1 MKRLPACTAILAVL
15 PLFWSTAASSADT
28 PNWVSTWTAAADTTG
43 KPLQHQ
49 TIRQMIRTSAGGNSI
64 RVRISNEY
72 GSKQLDVGSVHV
84 AERAGGAD
92 TVPGTDRTLTFGGS
106 PNVSIAKGES
116 MLSDPVAMDVS
127 ALQELA
133 VSIYLPSGSGHATV
147 HGAAMQTTFIA
158 TGVDGAAAST
168 FPAWTAD
175 YSRYFLTDVEV
186 AAGPDAKTVVVI
198 GDSIVDGV
206 GATFDANARWPD
218 ALAERLQGWSTLQ
231 KKAVANAGIAGNR
244 VLKDGAK
251 LFVGPSALSRLQ
263 RDALGKPGVQWIVL
277 AEGIND
283 ITASDMISAPE
294 QNANADQIIDGMRK
308 LVERAHDAGVKVCG
322 ATLMPYSGVG
332 QPFVYSAGGE
342 AKRQAVN
349 AWIRNGGAFDA
360 VADLDMAIR
369 DSSDPL
375 RMQAELDSGDHL
387 HPNDAGHIIIAATVA
402 DSCLK

>member
-1 MKRLPACTAILAVL
+1 MKRLPACTAILAAL
-15 PLFWSTAASSADT
+15 PLLFSTPASAADM
-28 PNWVSTWTAAADTTG
+28 PNWVSTWSAASDTTG
-43 KPLQHQ
+43 KPLPRQ
-49 TIRQMIRTSAGGNSI
+49 TIRQMIRTSAGGNSV

-72 GSKQLDVGSVHV
+72 GSKQLDIGAVRV
-84 AERAGGAD
+84 AERATGAD
-92 TVPGTDRTLTFGGS
+92 TVPGTDHALTFGGS
-106 PNVSIAKGES
+106 SSVSIAKGES

-127 ALQELA
+127 PLQELA

-175 YSRYFLTDVEV
+175 YSRYFLTEVQV

-206 GATFDANARWPD
+206 GSTFDTNARWPD
-218 ALAERLQGWSTLQ
+218 VLADRMQGWATLQ

-263 RDALGKPGVQWIVL
+263 RDALNKPGVQWIVL

-294 QNANADQIIDGMRK
+294 QDATADQIIDGMRS
-308 LVERAHDAGVKVCG
+308 LVQRAHDAGIKVCG

-332 QPFVYSAGGE
+332 SPFIYSTSGE

-349 AWIRNGGAFDA
+349 AWIRTGGAFDA
-360 VADLDMAIR
+360 VADLDLAIR
-369 DSSDPL
+369 DSADPL
-375 RMQAELDSGDHL
+375 RMQPDLDSGDHL

-402 DSCLK
+402 EGCLK